1 MANYWRVFPWD
12 VSARPGA
19 MFSPSFVPSTT
30 GRGRFDLSVDKSPV
44 LYVAESPEHAIAEA
58 LQSWRNRPLRR
69 AHLERARHPLALVEV
84 AVEDD
89 RADEL
94 LDLCDPRVLT
104 DIGSAPDEVA
114 SRHRGRTQPIAA
126 ASWDAG
132 RPGLRWWSAFWGD
145 WHGVVLFTARLE
157 PGLHFARA
165 TPLSLDSADVR
176 SAAAALGME
185 IAS

>member
-1 MANYWRVFPWD
+1 
-12 VSARPGA
+12 
-19 MFSPSFVPSTT
+19 MFSPSFVPATT
-30 GRGRFDLSVDKSPV
+30 GRGRFDLSVDRSPV

-58 LQSWRNRPLRR
+58 LQSWRNRPLRP
-69 AHLERARHPLALVEV
+69 AHLERAGHPLAIAEIQI
-84 AVEDD
+84 EDH

-104 DIGSAPDEVA
+104 KIGSAPDEVA

-157 PGLHFARA
+157 PDLRFAGA
-165 TPLSLDSADVR
+165 TRLSLDSPGVR

-185 IAS
+185 IAG